1 MDETVNEPLVFEESD
16 FANDQTPE
24 TSSPAVEDSKEQP
37 TGMNKSADSKDDST
51 NANES
56 QTGDEVG
63 EVFDFDKFMKSKY
76 IKSDDP
82 DSLRKVAEMYWN
94 VEKDYGKKSQEKAQ
108 LERQLEQLNAQQVPT
123 VPSADPMERVQAL
136 ERQLAADRQLAA
148 VKDWKAAKN
157 LSPEVEAK
165 MVEFLSQPLE
175 ANGVK
180 QTDNNGNPLTKM
192 FLVQAGALSYD
203 DVFRAVGGDSF
214 KADAVKEELK
224 AAVANEIAAK
234 QNAKSPTSLAT
245 DSTQF
250 AKPKE
255 ADDEFV
261 AGLFEN

>member
-16 FANDQTPE
+16 FADDQTTN
-24 TSSPAVEDSKEQP
+24 TSSPAVEEPIEQP
-37 TGMNKSADSKDDST
+37 TSKNDATESKDDST

-56 QTGDEVG
+56 QTGDEIEAFLAKKG
-63 EVFDFDKFMKSKY
+63 
-76 IKSDDP
+76 IKLDDP
-82 DSLRKVAEMYWN
+82 DALRKVADMYRN

-108 LERQLEQLNAQQVPT
+108 LERQLEQLNAQQMPK

-136 ERQLAADRQLAA
+136 ERQLAADKQLAA

-165 MVEFLSQPLE
+165 MVDFLSQPLE

-180 QTDNNGNPLTKM
+180 QTDNFGRPLTKL
-192 FLVQAGALSYD
+192 FLVQAGALTYD

-224 AAVANEIAAK
+224 TAVANEIAAK
-234 QNAKSPTSLAT
+234 QNAKSPSSLAT

-250 AKPKE
+250 AQPRT

-261 AGLFEN
+261 DGLFDK

>member
-1 MDETVNEPLVFEESD
+1 MGETVNEPVLFEESD
-16 FANDQTPE
+16 FADDQTTNE
-24 TSSPAVEDSKEQP
+24 ASPAVEDTNEQP
-37 TGMNKSADSKDDST
+37 TSEIKATDSKVDST

-56 QTGDEVG
+56 QAGDEIVEFLAKKG
-63 EVFDFDKFMKSKY
+63 VKP
-76 IKSDDP
+76 DDP
-82 DSLRKVAEMYWN
+82 DALRKVAEMYRN

-108 LERQLEQLNAQQVPT
+108 LERQLEQLNAQQTPA
-123 VPSADPMERVQAL
+123 PSADPLARVQAL
-136 ERQLAADRQLAA
+136 ERQMAADRQLAA

-214 KADAVKEELK
+214 KADAIKQELK
-224 AAVANEIAAK
+224 TAVANEIAAK
-234 QNAKSPTSLAT
+234 QSAKSPSSLAT
-245 DSTQF
+245 NSTQF
-250 AKPKE
+250 AQPKT

-261 AGLFEN
+261 SGLFGD

>member
-16 FANDQTPE
+16 FADDQTSN
-24 TSSPAVEDSKEQP
+24 TSSPAVEEPIEQP
-37 TGMNKSADSKDDST
+37 TSENDATESTDDTT

-56 QTGDEVG
+56 QTGDEVEEFLAKKG
-63 EVFDFDKFMKSKY
+63 
-76 IKSDDP
+76 IKLDDP
-82 DSLRKVAEMYWN
+82 DALRKVANMYRN

-108 LERQLEQLNAQQVPT
+108 LERQLEQLNAQQMPK

-234 QNAKSPTSLAT
+234 QSAKSPTSLAT

-250 AKPKE
+250 AKPTT

-261 AGLFEN
+261 AGLFDN

>member
-1 MDETVNEPLVFEESD
+1 MEETVNEPLVFEESD
-16 FANDQTPE
+16 FADDQT
-24 TSSPAVEDSKEQP
+24 TNTDSPAVEEPTEQP
-37 TGMNKSADSKDDST
+37 TSPEPATESTEDST

-56 QTGDEVG
+56 QTGDEIEEFLAKKGV
-63 EVFDFDKFMKSKY
+63 KL
-76 IKSDDP
+76 DDP
-82 DSLRKVAEMYWN
+82 EALRKVAEMYRN

-108 LERQLEQLNAQQVPT
+108 LERQLEQLNSQQAPL
-123 VPSADPMERVQAL
+123 VPSNDPMERVQAL

-214 KADAVKEELK
+214 KADAVKQELK

-234 QNAKSPTSLAT
+234 QNAKSPSSLAT

-250 AKPKE
+250 AQPKT

-261 AGLFEN
+261 DGLFDN

>member
-1 MDETVNEPLVFEESD
+1 MAETVNEPLVFEESD
-16 FANDQTPE
+16 FADDQTPD
-24 TSSPAVEDSKEQP
+24 TSSPAVEETNEQPTSQNEATDSKE
-37 TGMNKSADSKDDST
+37 DST

-56 QTGDEVG
+56 QTGDEIEEFLAKKGV
-63 EVFDFDKFMKSKY
+63 KL
-76 IKSDDP
+76 DDP
-82 DSLRKVAEMYWN
+82 EALRKVAEMYRN

-108 LERQLEQLNAQQVPT
+108 LERQLEQINSQQAPM

-175 ANGVK
+175 ANGIK
-180 QTDNNGNPLTKM
+180 QTDNQGNPLTKM

-214 KADAVKEELK
+214 KAEAVKEELK
-224 AAVANEIAAK
+224 TAVANEIAAK
-234 QNAKSPTSLAT
+234 QNAKSPSSLAT

-250 AKPKE
+250 AQPKT
-255 ADDEFV
+255 ADDEFI
-261 AGLFEN
+261 AGLFDN

>member
-1 MDETVNEPLVFEESD
+1 MEETVNEPLVFEESD
-16 FANDQTPE
+16 FADDQTTN
-24 TSSPAVEDSKEQP
+24 TSSPAVEETTEQP
-37 TGMNKSADSKDDST
+37 TSQNEAKDSTDDST

-56 QTGDEVG
+56 QTGDEIAEFLAKKGV
-63 EVFDFDKFMKSKY
+63 KL
-76 IKSDDP
+76 DDP
-82 DSLRKVAEMYWN
+82 EALRKVAEMYRN
-94 VEKDYGKKSQEKAQ
+94 VEKDYGKKAQEKAQ
-108 LERQLEQLNAQQVPT
+108 LERQLQQINSQSAPKQV
-123 VPSADPMERVQAL
+123 SADPMERVQAL

-148 VKDWKAAKN
+148 VKEWKQAKN

-175 ANGVK
+175 ANGIK

-214 KADAVKEELK
+214 KAEAVKEELK
-224 AAVANEIAAK
+224 TAVANEIAAK
-234 QNAKSPTSLAT
+234 QNAKSPSSLAT

-255 ADDEFV
+255 ADDEFID
-261 AGLFEN
+261 GLFDK

>member
-1 MDETVNEPLVFEESD
+1 MEETVNEPALFEESD
-16 FANDQTPE
+16 FADDQTSNE
-24 TSSPAVEDSKEQP
+24 SSPAVEETTEQP
-37 TGMNKSADSKDDST
+37 TSQNEATDSTEDST

-56 QTGDEVG
+56 QTGDEIEEFLAKKG
-63 EVFDFDKFMKSKY
+63 
-76 IKSDDP
+76 IKLDDP
-82 DSLRKVAEMYWN
+82 DALRKVADMYRN

-108 LERQLEQLNAQQVPT
+108 LERQLEQLNSQQAPIT
-123 VPSADPMERVQAL
+123 PSADPMERVQAL

-180 QTDNNGNPLTKM
+180 QTDNMGNPLTKM

-214 KADAVKEELK
+214 KADAVKQELK

-234 QNAKSPTSLAT
+234 QNAKSPSSLAT

-250 AKPKE
+250 AQPKT
-255 ADDEFV
+255 ADDEFID
-261 AGLFEN
+261 GLFDK

>member
-16 FANDQTPE
+16 FADDQTSN
-24 TSSPAVEDSKEQP
+24 TSSPAVEEPIEQP
-37 TGMNKSADSKDDST
+37 TSENNATESTDDTT

-56 QTGDEVG
+56 QTGDEVEEFLAKKG
-63 EVFDFDKFMKSKY
+63 
-76 IKSDDP
+76 IKLDDP
-82 DSLRKVAEMYWN
+82 DALRKVANMYRN

-108 LERQLEQLNAQQVPT
+108 LERQLEQLNAQQMPK

-175 ANGVK
+175 ANGIK
-180 QTDNNGNPLTKM
+180 QTDNNGNQLTKM

-234 QNAKSPTSLAT
+234 QSAKSPTSLAT

-250 AKPKE
+250 AKPTT

-261 AGLFEN
+261 AGLFDN

>member
-16 FANDQTPE
+16 FADDQTPD
-24 TSSPAVEDSKEQP
+24 TSSPAVEETTEQP
-37 TGMNKSADSKDDST
+37 TSQDEAKDSTEDST

-56 QTGDEVG
+56 QTGDEIEEFLAKKG
-63 EVFDFDKFMKSKY
+63 
-76 IKSDDP
+76 IKLDDP
-82 DSLRKVAEMYWN
+82 DALRKVADMYRN

-108 LERQLEQLNAQQVPT
+108 LERQLEQLNAQQTPAT
-123 VPSADPMERVQAL
+123 PSNDPMARVQAL

-148 VKDWKAAKN
+148 VKDWKANKN

-175 ANGVK
+175 ANGIK
-180 QTDNNGNPLTKM
+180 QTDNNGNPLTKL

-234 QNAKSPTSLAT
+234 QSAKSPTSLAT

-250 AKPKE
+250 AQPKT

-261 AGLFEN
+261 SGLFGD

>member
-1 MDETVNEPLVFEESD
+1 MDETVHEPLGFEESD
-16 FANDQTPE
+16 FADDQTPE
-24 TSSPAVEDSKEQP
+24 TSSPAVEETNEQP
-37 TGMNKSADSKDDST
+37 TSQEPATDSKADST

-56 QTGDEVG
+56 QSGDEIEEFLAKKGV
-63 EVFDFDKFMKSKY
+63 KL
-76 IKSDDP
+76 DDP
-82 DSLRKVAEMYWN
+82 EALRKVAEMYRN

-108 LERQLEQLNAQQVPT
+108 LERQLEQLSSQQAPIT
-123 VPSADPMERVQAL
+123 PSNDPMERVQAL

-214 KADAVKEELK
+214 KANAVKEELK

-234 QNAKSPTSLAT
+234 QNAKSPSSLAT

-261 AGLFEN
+261 AGLFDK

>member
-1 MDETVNEPLVFEESD
+1 MDETVNEPALFEEAD
-16 FANDQTPE
+16 FADAQTE
-24 TSSPAVEDSKEQP
+24 NEASPAVEETTEQP
-37 TGMNKSADSKDDST
+37 TSENDATDSKVDST

-56 QTGDEVG
+56 QTGDEIEEFLAKKG
-63 EVFDFDKFMKSKY
+63 
-76 IKSDDP
+76 IKLDDP
-82 DSLRKVAEMYWN
+82 DALRKVADMYRN

-108 LERQLEQLNAQQVPT
+108 LERQLEQLNAQQMPT
-123 VPSADPMERVQAL
+123 RPSADPMERVQAL

-180 QTDNNGNPLTKM
+180 QTDNQGNPLTKM

-234 QNAKSPTSLAT
+234 QNAKSPSSLAT
-245 DSTQF
+245 NSTQF
-250 AKPKE
+250 AQPKE
-255 ADDEFV
+255 AEDEFV
-261 AGLFEN
+261 AGLFGD

>member
-1 MDETVNEPLVFEESD
+1 MAETVNEPLVFEESD
-16 FANDQTPE
+16 FADDQTSE
-24 TSSPAVEDSKEQP
+24 TSSPAVEETKEQP
-37 TGMNKSADSKDDST
+37 TSQEEATDSKVDST

-56 QTGDEVG
+56 QTGDEIEEFLAKKGV
-63 EVFDFDKFMKSKY
+63 KL
-76 IKSDDP
+76 DDP
-82 DSLRKVAEMYWN
+82 EALRKVAEMYRN

-108 LERQLEQLNAQQVPT
+108 LERQLEQLNSQQAPMR
-123 VPSADPMERVQAL
+123 PSNDPMQRVQAL

-157 LSPEVEAK
+157 LDPEVEAK
-165 MVEFLSQPLE
+165 MVDFLSQPLE

-180 QTDNNGNPLTKM
+180 QTDNDGNPLTKM
-192 FLVQAGALSYD
+192 FLVQAGALTYD

-214 KADAVKEELK
+214 KADAVKQELK

-261 AGLFEN
+261 DGLFDN